1 VPYDRRFPAAPQL
14 EVIHASDATV
24 RAELIALP
32 VVRTELGDHELGVPA
47 AVLAPG
53 GLDEPRPAA

>member
-1 VPYDRRFPAAPQL
+1 MPYDRRFPAAPQL

-32 VVRTELGDHELGVPA
+32 VVRTELGDHALGAPA
-47 AVLAPG
+47 AVLAPAAVA
-53 GLDEPRPAA
+53 DPRPAA